1 VHHWTGKMAT
11 LVHTTSSIRE
21 AAGIVS
27 NAEAQASSDHTAPG
41 KADSAPAHNPE
52 ADRLRALLE
61 PSVQAN
67 RLYLEDVAI
76 NVAGSHRVLHVVVD
90 LPQEETG
97 GVSLDVIA
105 DISKVLSDVLD
116 NDPSADTRPYDLE
129 VSSPGVGRPLTE
141 PRHWHRAK
149 GRIASVKVI
158 QGENITGRIQSV
170 DDGGVTLVP
179 EIAVKKGMKPK
190 QGDPV
195 KLPFDR
201 IRNGKVEI
209 EFSHLSEDGLEP
221 EHNGPSEE
229 A

>member
-1 VHHWTGKMAT
+1 M
-11 LVHTTSSIRE
+11 
-21 AAGIVS
+21 S
-27 NAEAQASSDHTAPG
+27 NAEATASPDHTG
-41 KADSAPAHNPE
+41 TGRNGSAAAHNPE
-52 ADRLRALLE
+52 AARLRALLE

-67 RLYLEDVAI
+67 RLYLEDVEI
-76 NVAGSHRVLHVVVD
+76 NVAGSHRVVHVVVD

-116 NDPSADTRPYDLE
+116 NDPGLDSRPYDLE

-141 PRHWHRAK
+141 PRHWHRAR
-149 GRIASVKVI
+149 GRMVKVNVI
-158 QGENITGRIQSV
+158 QGENVTGRIQAV
-170 DDGGVTLVP
+170 DEGGVTIIP
-179 EIAVKKGMKPK
+179 EIAVKKGMKPR

-201 IRNGKVEI
+201 IRSGKVEI
-209 EFSHLSEDGLEP
+209 EFSHLNEDGLEP
-221 EHNGPSEE
+221 GHNGPSEE

>member
-1 VHHWTGKMAT
+1 
-11 LVHTTSSIRE
+11 
-21 AAGIVS
+21 VS
-27 NAEAQASSDHTAPG
+27 NAEATASSDQAGTG
-41 KADSAPAHNPE
+41 KAEAAHNPE
-52 ADRLRALLE
+52 AARLRALLE
-61 PSVQAN
+61 PAVQAN
-67 RLYLEDVAI
+67 RLYLEDVVI
-76 NVAGSHRVLHVVVD
+76 VPGSHRVVHVVVD

-116 NDPSADTRPYDLE
+116 NDPADDGRPYDLE

-141 PRHWHRAK
+141 ARHWHRAK
-149 GRIASVKVI
+149 GRMVKVNVA
-158 QGENITGRIQSV
+158 QGDNVTGRIQSV
-170 DDGGVTLVP
+170 DDSGVTIVP

-190 QGDPV
+190 QGEPL

-209 EFSHLSEDGLEP
+209 EFSHLNEDGLETA
-221 EHNGPSEE
+221 HNGPSEE

>member
-1 VHHWTGKMAT
+1 M
-11 LVHTTSSIRE
+11 
-21 AAGIVS
+21 S
-27 NAEAQASSDHTAPG
+27 NAEATASPDHTGPAG
-41 KADSAPAHNPE
+41 GSAPANPE

-61 PSVQAN
+61 PPVLAN
-67 RLYLEDVAI
+67 RLYLEDVVI
-76 NVAGSHRVLHVVVD
+76 NVAGSHRVVHVVVD

-116 NDPSADTRPYDLE
+116 NDPGSDNRPYDLE

-149 GRIASVKVI
+149 GRMVKVNVI
-158 QGENITGRIQSV
+158 QGENVTGRIQSV
-170 DDGGVTLVP
+170 DDAGVTLVP
-179 EIAVKKGMKPK
+179 EIAVKKGMKPR
-190 QGDPV
+190 QGEPV

-209 EFSHLSEDGLEP
+209 EFSHLTEDGLEP

>member
-1 VHHWTGKMAT
+1 MHHWAGKIAT
-11 LVHTTSSIRE
+11 LVNTTSSIGR

-61 PSVQAN
+61 PSVLAN
-67 RLYLEDVAI
+67 RLYLEDIAI
-76 NVAGSHRVLHVVVD
+76 NVAGSNRVLHVVVD

-105 DISKVLSDVLD
+105 DISRVLSDVLD
-116 NDPSADTRPYDLE
+116 NDPADDGRPYDLE

-149 GRIASVKVI
+149 GRMVKVNVI
-158 QGENITGRIQSV
+158 QGENVTGRVQSV
-170 DDGGVTLVP
+170 DETGVTIIP

-190 QGDPV
+190 QGEPQI
-195 KLPFDR
+195 LPFDR

-209 EFSHLSEDGLEP
+209 EFSHLEEAGLEP

>member
-1 VHHWTGKMAT
+1 
-11 LVHTTSSIRE
+11 
-21 AAGIVS
+21 
-27 NAEAQASSDHTAPG
+27 
-41 KADSAPAHNPE
+41 
-52 ADRLRALLE
+52 
-61 PSVQAN
+61 
-67 RLYLEDVAI
+67 
-76 NVAGSHRVLHVVVD
+76 VVD

-116 NDPSADTRPYDLE
+116 NDPDDDGRPYDLE

-149 GRIASVKVI
+149 GRMVKVNVL
-158 QGENITGRIQSV
+158 QGDNVTGRIQAV
-170 DDGGVTLVP
+170 DNSGVT
-179 EIAVKKGMKPK
+179 IVKKGMKPK
-190 QGDPV
+190 QGDPI

-209 EFSHLSEDGLEP
+209 EFSHLLEDGLEP
-221 EHNGPSEE
+221 GHNGPSEE

>member
-1 VHHWTGKMAT
+1 MSNSEAT
-11 LVHTTSSIRE
+11 
-21 AAGIVS
+21 
-27 NAEAQASSDHTAPG
+27 ASSDLTGTG
-41 KADSAPAHNPE
+41 KADAAPANNPE
-52 ADRLRALLE
+52 AARLRALLE
-61 PSVQAN
+61 PAVQAN

-76 NVAGSHRVLHVVVD
+76 VAGSHRVVHVVVD

-97 GVSLDVIA
+97 GLSLDVIA

-116 NDPSADTRPYDLE
+116 NDPADDGRPYDLE

-149 GRIASVKVI
+149 GRMVKVNVA
-158 QGENITGRIQSV
+158 QGENVTGRIQAV
-170 DDGGVTLVP
+170 DDGGVTIIP

-190 QGDPV
+190 QGDPI

>member
-1 VHHWTGKMAT
+1 M
-11 LVHTTSSIRE
+11 
-21 AAGIVS
+21 S
-27 NAEAQASSDHTAPG
+27 NAEATASPDHTGTGQAE
-41 KADSAPAHNPE
+41 SAPAPNPE
-52 ADRLRALLE
+52 AARLRALLE
-61 PSVQAN
+61 PAVQAN
-67 RLYLEDVAI
+67 RLYLEDVSI
-76 NVAGSHRVLHVVVD
+76 VAGSHRVVHVVVD

-116 NDPSADTRPYDLE
+116 NDPNDDGRPYDLE

-149 GRIASVKVI
+149 GRMVKVNVV
-158 QGENITGRIQSV
+158 QGENVTGRIQSV
-170 DDGGVTLVP
+170 DDGGVALVP

-190 QGDPV
+190 QGEPI

-201 IRNGKVEI
+201 IRSGKVEI
-209 EFSHLSEDGLEP
+209 EFSHLSGDGLEP
-221 EHNGPSEE
+221 GHNGPSEE

>member
-1 VHHWTGKMAT
+1 M
-11 LVHTTSSIRE
+11 
-21 AAGIVS
+21 S
-27 NAEAQASSDHTAPG
+27 NAEATASPDHTGTG
-41 KADSAPAHNPE
+41 KADAAHNPE
-52 ADRLRALLE
+52 AARLRALLE

-67 RLYLEDVAI
+67 RLYLEDVSI
-76 NVAGSHRVLHVVVD
+76 IPGSHRVVHVVVD

-105 DISKVLSDVLD
+105 DISRVLSDVLD
-116 NDPSADTRPYDLE
+116 NDPADDGRPYDLE

-149 GRIASVKVI
+149 GRMVKVNVV
-158 QGENITGRIQSV
+158 QGDNLMGRITSV

-190 QGDPV
+190 QGDPI

-209 EFSHLSEDGLEP
+209 EFSRLNEDGLEP

>member
-1 VHHWTGKMAT
+1 
-11 LVHTTSSIRE
+11 
-21 AAGIVS
+21 VS
-27 NAEAQASSDHTAPG
+27 NAEATASSDHTGTG
-41 KADSAPAHNPE
+41 KADAAHNPE
-52 ADRLRALLE
+52 AARLRALLE

-67 RLYLEDVAI
+67 RLYLEDVSI
-76 NVAGSHRVLHVVVD
+76 IPGSHRVVHVVVD

-116 NDPSADTRPYDLE
+116 NDPADDGRPYDLE

-149 GRIASVKVI
+149 GRMVKVNVV
-158 QGENITGRIQSV
+158 QGDNIMGRIKSV
-170 DDGGVTLVP
+170 DDAGVTLVP

-190 QGDPV
+190 QGDPI

-209 EFSHLSEDGLEP
+209 EFSHLNEDGLEP

>member
-1 VHHWTGKMAT
+1 
-11 LVHTTSSIRE
+11 
-21 AAGIVS
+21 VS
-27 NAEAQASSDHTAPG
+27 NPEATASSDLTGTG
-41 KADSAPAHNPE
+41 KADAAPANNPE
-52 ADRLRALLE
+52 AARLRALLE
-61 PSVQAN
+61 PAVQAN

-76 NVAGSHRVLHVVVD
+76 VAGSHRVVHVVVD

-116 NDPSADTRPYDLE
+116 NDPNDDGRPYDLE

-149 GRIASVKVI
+149 GRMVKVNVV
-158 QGENITGRIQSV
+158 QGDNVTGRIQSV
-170 DDGGVTLVP
+170 DDGGVTIIP

-190 QGDPV
+190 QGDPI

-209 EFSHLSEDGLEP
+209 EFSHLSGDGLEP

>member
-1 VHHWTGKMAT
+1 VHHWTGKIAT
-11 LVHTTSSIRE
+11 LVNTTSSIGR

-27 NAEAQASSDHTAPG
+27 NAEATASPDHTG
-41 KADSAPAHNPE
+41 TGSGSAPAHNPE
-52 ADRLRALLE
+52 AARLRALLE
-61 PSVQAN
+61 PAVQAN

-76 NVAGSHRVLHVVVD
+76 IPGSHRVVHVVVD

-105 DISKVLSDVLD
+105 DISRVLSDVLD
-116 NDPSADTRPYDLE
+116 NDPNDDGRPYDLE

-141 PRHWHRAK
+141 PRHWHRAR
-149 GRIASVKVI
+149 GRMVKVNVV
-158 QGENITGRIQSV
+158 QGENVTGRIHAV
-170 DDGGVTLVP
+170 DGGGVTLIPEVP
-179 EIAVKKGMKPK
+179 VKKGMKPR

-209 EFSHLSEDGLEP
+209 EFSHLPEDGLEP

>member
-1 VHHWTGKMAT
+1 M
-11 LVHTTSSIRE
+11 
-21 AAGIVS
+21 S
-27 NAEAQASSDHTAPG
+27 NAEATASPDHTG
-41 KADSAPAHNPE
+41 TGSGTAPAHNPE
-52 ADRLRALLE
+52 ADRIRVLLE
-61 PSVQAN
+61 PAVQAN

-76 NVAGSHRVLHVVVD
+76 NIAGSHRVVHVVVD

-105 DISKVLSDVLD
+105 DISKVLSDVMD
-116 NDPSADTRPYDLE
+116 NDPGADSRPYDLE
-129 VSSPGVGRPLTE
+129 VSSPGVARPLTE

-149 GRIASVKVI
+149 GRMVKVNVI
-158 QGENITGRIQSV
+158 QGENITGRIQAV
-170 DDGGVTLVP
+170 DGGGVTLVP
-179 EIAVKKGMKPK
+179 EIAVKKGMKPR
-190 QGDPV
+190 QGEPV

-209 EFSHLSEDGLEP
+209 EFSHLTEDGLEP

>member
-1 VHHWTGKMAT
+1 
-11 LVHTTSSIRE
+11 
-21 AAGIVS
+21 VS
-27 NAEAQASSDHTAPG
+27 NPEATASSDLTGTG
-41 KADSAPAHNPE
+41 KADATPANNPE
-52 ADRLRALLE
+52 AARLRALLE
-61 PSVQAN
+61 PAVQAN

-76 NVAGSHRVLHVVVD
+76 VAGSHRVVHVVVD

-116 NDPSADTRPYDLE
+116 NDPNDDGRPYDLE

-149 GRIASVKVI
+149 GRMVKVNVV
-158 QGENITGRIQSV
+158 QGDNVTGRIQSV
-170 DDGGVTLVP
+170 DDGGVTIIP

-190 QGDPV
+190 QGDPI

-209 EFSHLSEDGLEP
+209 EFSHLSGDGLEP